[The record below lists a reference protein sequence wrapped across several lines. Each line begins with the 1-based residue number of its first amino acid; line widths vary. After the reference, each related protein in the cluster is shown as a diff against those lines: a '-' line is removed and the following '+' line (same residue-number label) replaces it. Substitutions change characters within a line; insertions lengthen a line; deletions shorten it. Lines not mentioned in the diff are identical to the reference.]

1 MNKRICI
8 VGAGAAGLHLG
19 LYLQQHNV
27 DVTLYSDRRPED
39 YRTARL
45 LNTVAH
51 HSVTIAREADLNVN
65 KWPVN
70 ENGYYGHY
78 YYVGTPTPLRFYGD
92 LATPSRAVDYRLYLP
107 ELMTSFAERGGL
119 IVHEQIS
126 ADDLETLSEQYD
138 LLVVCTGKGGFGSLF
153 EARESATP
161 FKTPQRA
168 LCVGLFKGIKE
179 APIRSVTMSFSP
191 GAGEM
196 IEIPTLSFDGMCT
209 ALVLENHFG
218 GDLEILSKTKYDND
232 PRAFLD
238 LLLEKLYKHHP
249 SVAERIDPEKFD
261 LAHDANDILQGA
273 VPPIFREG
281 SAQLSNGKTVIGLG
295 DVMATVDPLLGQG
308 ANMASHAARVLGEE
322 IVATNVFDERFV
334 EHLESRREDRVLCAT
349 RWTNYMLK
357 NLKELPPE
365 FQQFIGTLS
374 QSREMADE
382 FTNNFNYP
390 EKQWDYFSSPDRLA
404 EWCKRFAGPQAA

>member
-1 MNKRICI
+1 MRKRIAI

-19 LYLQQHNV
+19 LYLRRHDI

-51 HSVTIAREADLNVN
+51 HSITIARESDLGVN

-78 YYVGTPTPLRFYGD
+78 YYVGLPTPLRFYGD
-92 LATPSRAVDYRLYLP
+92 LQAPSRAVDYRIYLP
-107 ELMTSFAERGGL
+107 ELMKSFAELGGR
-119 IVHEQIS
+119 IVYEKVS
-126 ADDLETLSEQYD
+126 TEDLETLSEQYD
-138 LLVVCTGKGGFGSLF
+138 LLVVCTGKAGFGSLF
-153 EARESATP
+153 QARESATP

-168 LCVGLFKGIKE
+168 LCVGLFKGI
-179 APIRSVTMSFSP
+179 ADSPIRAVTMSFSP

-196 IEIPTLSFDGMCT
+196 IEIPTLTFDGMRT
-209 ALVLENHFG
+209 ALVMENHIG
-218 GDLEILSKTKYDND
+218 GELEILSQVKYEEN
-232 PRAFLD
+232 PRAMRN
-238 LLLEKLYKHHP
+238 LLLEKLHEHHP
-249 SVAERIDPEKFD
+249 SVAERIDSRTFD
-261 LAHDANDILQGA
+261 LARDSNDILQGA
-273 VPPIFREG
+273 VPPIYREG
-281 SAQLSNGKTVIGLG
+281 SATLNNGQTIMGLG
-295 DVMATVDPLLGQG
+295 DVMATVDPILGQG

-322 IVATNVFDERFV
+322 IVSASAFDARFIEHV
-334 EHLESRREDRVLCAT
+334 EARREDRVICAT

-365 FQQFIGTLS
+365 FQKFIGTLS
-374 QSREMADE
+374 QNREMADE

-390 EKQWDYFSSPDRLA
+390 EKQWDYFSSIDRLMA
-404 EWCKRFAGPQAA
+404 WCEKYSHQQAA

>member
-1 MNKRICI
+1 MSKRICI

-19 LYLQQHNV
+19 LYLRQHGV
-27 DVTLYSDRRPED
+27 DVTIYSDRRPED
-39 YRTARL
+39 YRASRL

-51 HSVTIAREADLNVN
+51 HSVTIARESDLNVN
-65 KWPVN
+65 KWSVN

-92 LATPSRAVDYRLYLP
+92 MEAPSRAVDYRLYLP
-107 ELMTSFAERGGL
+107 ELMKSFTERGGRF
-119 IVHEQIS
+119 VFEQVTS
-126 ADDLETLSEQYD
+126 EDLETLSEQYD
-138 LLVVCTGKGGFGSLF
+138 LLVVCTGKAGFGSLF
-153 EARESATP
+153 ESRESATP
-161 FKTPQRA
+161 FKSPQRA

-179 APIRSVTMSFSP
+179 APIRAVTMSFSP

-196 IEIPTLSFDGMCT
+196 IEIPTLTFNGMCT
-209 ALVLENHFG
+209 ALVMENHIG
-218 GDLEILSKTKYDND
+218 GELEILSKVKYDED
-232 PRAFLD
+232 PRAFLN
-238 LLLEKLYKHHP
+238 LLLEKLVKHHP
-249 SVAERIDPEKFD
+249 SVAERIDPEAFD
-261 LAHDANDILQGA
+261 LVEGSNDLLQGA
-273 VPPIFREG
+273 VPPIYREG
-281 SAQLSNGKTVIGLG
+281 AARLRNGKTVIGLG

-322 IVATNVFDERFV
+322 IVGTSVFDARFV
-334 EHLESRREDRVLCAT
+334 EHVEARREDRVICAT

-390 EKQWDYFSSPDRLA
+390 EKQWDYFSSSERLMA
-404 EWCKRFAGPQAA
+404 WCEKYSERRAA